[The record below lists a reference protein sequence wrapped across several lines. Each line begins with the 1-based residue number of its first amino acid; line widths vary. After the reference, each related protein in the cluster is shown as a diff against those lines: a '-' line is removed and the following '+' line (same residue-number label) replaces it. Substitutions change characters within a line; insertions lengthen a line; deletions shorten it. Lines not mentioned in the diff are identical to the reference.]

1 MRGGAFVGVRACVCQ
16 SVWKRERGVGR
27 TAEVSSAQQHRRAA
41 RGRPLA
47 TTHRERANLVI
58 GDARTVAKTKCSAVV
73 RKPRAHTTYAHT
85 DTHAKTHTH
94 ARTRTHTHTH
104 TRTRTRERTRTP
116 AAVLA
121 PACPSALA
129 ALRPHAERPAKPPAM
144 SGRGAGGGVGGGG
157 REEHEPCVN

>member
-1 MRGGAFVGVRACVCQ
+1 MGRGGGGCLCGRACLC
-16 SVWKRERGVGR
+16 SR
-27 TAEVSSAQQHRRAA
+27 QHRRAA
-41 RGRPLA
+41 GGRPLA

-104 TRTRTRERTRTP
+104 ENAHAHPLPFWLQLVR
-116 AAVLA
+116 A
-121 PACPSALA
+121 PL
-129 ALRPHAERPAKPPAM
+129 PP
-144 SGRGAGGGVGGGG
+144 
-157 REEHEPCVN
+157 